1 MRERNR
7 LAEERERRLLELA
20 TEKGRLRSIV
30 EAMRDGVIV
39 TNREDRV
46 VLHNAAAAALTG
58 CSMSGTEPMPLSDCA
73 YPPALVAL
81 IENADSNPEVE
92 LRSQEIPFGP
102 EAHQVVGKLTT
113 TFIPAGAVIY
123 RPYAVPPAAFR
134 YVDDPAL
141 EVLSFPVDPNKAVG
155 GQVRIGQRVN
165 VWRIVRGQPQG
176 LSATAAL
183 STSLAASELLLPD
196 VLVVDVR
203 SSRGEPVGQPVGES
217 ELESQAQ
224 RGSQTVPLTILTV
237 ALPITETQK
246 LVTLMGEV
254 HLNADVWVSLA
265 APSTGEEARP

>member
-1 MRERNR
+1 MRK
-7 LAEERERRLLELA
+7 A
-20 TEKGRLRSIV
+20 TLVISI
-30 EAMRDGVIV
+30 
-39 TNREDRV
+39 
-46 VLHNAAAAALTG
+46 L
-58 CSMSGTEPMPLSDCA
+58 
-73 YPPALVAL
+73 ALVAAAIVGYL
-81 IENADSNPEVE
+81 AYQWFDALVVSRPIVVAKETIPPYTLVTADMLTVRDLPAPLADED
-92 LRSQEIPFGP
+92 IYT

-123 RPYAVPPAAFR
+123 RPYAVLPAAFR
-134 YVDDPAL
+134 YVDDLTL

>member
-1 MRERNR
+1 MRKATLVISS
-7 LAEERERRLLELA
+7 LAFLAAVVVGWAAYQWFDAMVISRPIVVAKETIPPYTLVTADLLTVRDLPAPLA
-20 TEKGRLRSIV
+20 
-30 EAMRDGVIV
+30 D
-39 TNREDRV
+39 EDIY
-46 VLHNAAAAALTG
+46 
-58 CSMSGTEPMPLSDCA
+58 TEPG
-73 YPPALVAL
+73 
-81 IENADSNPEVE
+81 EVIG
-92 LRSQEIPFGP
+92 Q
-102 EAHQVVGKLTT
+102 LTT
-113 TFIPAGAVIY
+113 TFIPAGALIY

-203 SSRGEPVGQPVGES
+203 SSRGEPVGQPAG
-217 ELESQAQ
+217 ESQAQ

-237 ALPITETQK
+237 ALPVSDTHK
-246 LVTLMGEV
+246 LTTLMGEV
-254 HLNADVWVSLA
+254 HLNADLWVSLA
-265 APSTGEEARP
+265 APAGPPAVTGEAQIP

>member
-1 MRERNR
+1 LPNPPPSPLPSPYQGEGVCQERDDR
-7 LAEERERRLLELA
+7 MAFSILALL
-20 TEKGRLRSIV
+20 
-30 EAMRDGVIV
+30 
-39 TNREDRV
+39 
-46 VLHNAAAAALTG
+46 AAAVVGWAAYQWFDAMVISRPIVVAKETIPPYTLVTAD
-58 CSMSGTEPMPLSDCA
+58 MLAVRDLPAHLADEDIYTEPG
-73 YPPALVAL
+73 
-81 IENADSNPEVE
+81 E
-92 LRSQEIPFGP
+92 
-102 EAHQVVGKLTT
+102 VVGKLTT
-113 TFIPAGAVIY
+113 TFIPSLRSGQAPAGALIY

-134 YVDDPAL
+134 YVDDPTL

-183 STSLAASELLLPD
+183 STSLAASELLLPAPR

-203 SSRGEPVGQPVGES
+203 SSRGEPVGRPAGES

-237 ALPITETQK
+237 ALPISETHK

-265 APSTGEEARP
+265 APATREEPRP